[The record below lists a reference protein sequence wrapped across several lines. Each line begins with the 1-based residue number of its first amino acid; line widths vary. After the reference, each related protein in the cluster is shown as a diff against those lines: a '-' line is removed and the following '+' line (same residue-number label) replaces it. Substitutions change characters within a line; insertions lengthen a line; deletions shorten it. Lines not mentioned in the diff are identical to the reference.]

1 METLRFSAFHFI
13 HFAISQ
19 PNRNVWSSIMAH
31 LKANL
36 VLYQSYK
43 YELPNIFNGDR
54 ALDRIQHSKGGG
66 GGGGEVVH
74 TKSMG
79 RTCVARQS

>member
-1 METLRFSAFHFI
+1 
-13 HFAISQ
+13 
-19 PNRNVWSSIMAH
+19 MAH

-36 VLYQSYK
+36 VLYQSCK
-43 YELPNIFNGDR
+43 YERPNILKGHR
-54 ALDRIQHSKGGG
+54 ALDRIQHGEGGGGGGG

-79 RTCVARQS
+79 KMCVTH

>member
-1 METLRFSAFHFI
+1 
-13 HFAISQ
+13 
-19 PNRNVWSSIMAH
+19 MAH

-36 VLYQSYK
+36 VLYQSCK
-43 YELPNIFNGDR
+43 YELPNILNGDR
-54 ALDRIQHSKGGG
+54 AFDRIQHGEGGGGGGG

-79 RTCVARQS
+79 KMCVAR